1 MYVCL
6 SAKLG
11 MYACTRVSVYIY
23 CVVHDQRRTTLI
35 PTPKMR
41 RLMSPE
47 SRPAAFLWL
56 FWPLLGLSSFASQ
69 EGSKEWK
76 KAEAKVRRQVTP
88 TRRSGKNLVSED
100 VLKRWNQKGE
110 PRNELIRM
118 MVQCKFCNDSG
129 LKLFGVS
136 CWTSLR
142 FGSGLWVGYPGMLR
156 SNGEPPSSMC

>member
-1 MYVCL
+1 MYIYALMYVCL

-23 CVVHDQRRTTLI
+23 CVVHDLIPSGEKDGTTLI

-100 VLKRWNQKGE
+100 VLKRWNQK
-110 PRNELIRM
+110 R
-118 MVQCKFCNDSG
+118 
-129 LKLFGVS
+129 
-136 CWTSLR
+136 
-142 FGSGLWVGYPGMLR
+142 
-156 SNGEPPSSMC
+156 